1 MFAGF
6 VRVMA
11 IFSIVGFIASCI
23 WTLYSGLL
31 TGNTDTA
38 IVPLLVTGIFYIIFA
53 PWAEIKKE
61 KEESQR
67 FLNALKWVFNILTN
81 TKQNK
86 KNLQ

>member
-23 WTLYSGLL
+23 WALYSGLL
-31 TGNTDTA
+31 MGNTDTA

-67 FLNALKWVFNILTN
+67 FLNTLRWAFNTLIN
-81 TKQNK
+81 IKQHK
-86 KNLQ
+86 KNL